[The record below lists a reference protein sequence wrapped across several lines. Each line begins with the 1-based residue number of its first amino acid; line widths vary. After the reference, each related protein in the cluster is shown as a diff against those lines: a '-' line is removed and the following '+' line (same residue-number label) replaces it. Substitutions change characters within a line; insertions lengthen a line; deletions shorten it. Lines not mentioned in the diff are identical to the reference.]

1 MNNNFCPNCGA
12 ELIEESVFCTNCGT
26 KINQDNKVNE
36 ENAQPE
42 INNEQVVEETK
53 VEQPVVEKP
62 QVQQSN
68 SNNVNNQNNN
78 KSNAT
83 LFGVLSLVLYFA
95 GSVIISLLSYF
106 LPADSRDAFMSLS
119 GLCPLAGIV
128 LMIMGRVKY
137 PTSKFLKV
145 VMWIIIGSIILS
157 IIAFI
162 LLFIW
167 CYITCSNMDTS
178 GCG

>member
-1 MNNNFCPNCGA
+1 MNNKFCPNCGA
-12 ELIEESVFCTNCGT
+12 ELIEESVFCTNCGV
-26 KINQDNKVNE
+26 KLSQDNNVIE
-36 ENAQPE
+36 ENNTQTE
-42 INNEQVVEETK
+42 VVN
-53 VEQPVVEKP
+53 EQPVSAQPV
-62 QVQQSN
+62 VQSN
-68 SNNVNNQNNN
+68 TTDTINYQNS